1 MDFVKSRLGLDSQIK
16 NCNVNWQLLMTRILL
31 VDDHDLVRAGL
42 RSILES
48 NTDFQVIAEKS
59 CGEDALDYLQDSE
72 ALPDV
77 VLMDINMPGIGG
89 IETTKRIHHKYPD
102 IKVIAVTALQ
112 EAPFPAQ
119 LIKVGASG
127 YVTKGCEA
135 KEMFNAINAVL
146 KGNQYLNMDISE
158 SDDNP
163 FAGLSYREMQ
173 VMLMVTQGHS
183 NQYISDSLFLSPKTI
198 STYRHRVFEKLGISN
213 DVELTHLAIRHG
225 VINQ

>member
-1 MDFVKSRLGLDSQIK
+1 
-16 NCNVNWQLLMTRILL
+16 MTSILL

-42 RSILES
+42 KSILES
-48 NTDFQVIAEKS
+48 NENFQIVAEKAS
-59 CGEDALDYLQDSE
+59 GEEALDYLQSE
-72 ALPDV
+72 SALPDV

-89 IETTKRIHHKYPD
+89 IETTRRIHHRFPE

-119 LIKVGASG
+119 LIKAGASG
-127 YVTKGCEA
+127 YVTKGSDA
-135 KEMFNAINAVL
+135 RVMFDAINSVL
-146 KGNQYLNMDISE
+146 DGNQYLGQEVSE

-163 FAGLSYREMQ
+163 FASLSDREMQ
-173 VMLMVTQGHS
+173 VMLMVTQGHG

-198 STYRHRVFEKLGISN
+198 STYRHRVFEKLNVAN

-225 VINQ
+225 VIEQ

>member
-1 MDFVKSRLGLDSQIK
+1 
-16 NCNVNWQLLMTRILL
+16 MTSILL

-42 RSILES
+42 KSILES
-48 NTDFQVIAEKS
+48 NENFQIVAEKAS
-59 CGEDALDYLQDSE
+59 GEEALDYLQSE
-72 ALPDV
+72 SALPDV

-89 IETTKRIHHKYPD
+89 IETTRRIHYRFPE

-119 LIKVGASG
+119 LIKAGASG
-127 YVTKGCEA
+127 YVTKGSDA
-135 KEMFNAINAVL
+135 RVMFDAINSVL
-146 KGNQYLNMDISE
+146 DGNQYLGQEVSE

-163 FAGLSYREMQ
+163 FASLSDREMQ
-173 VMLMVTQGHS
+173 VMLMVTQGHG

-198 STYRHRVFEKLGISN
+198 STYRHRVFEKLNVAN

-225 VINQ
+225 VIEQ